1 VSLPMRNSTLL
12 IAVSLAFLFVTGHH
26 AFAQSGGSGKIVCWK
41 DKTGKTI
48 GCGDSIP
55 PEYQD
60 NASKTLDQEGITVK
74 NTDAMLTPE
83 QMKAAQEE
91 EDRKQKELHK
101 EEDQRRKDKAL
112 LDTFTT
118 PQEIDLKRDRDLQLA
133 QSNLELLQS
142 NKTLA
147 DASLAQVQARADSYT
162 KGNKPVPDIVQ
173 EELERATADKTKT
186 DQQIAAK
193 KQEIIDINQKY
204 DDLRQRFIQLTGDQP
219 ATKQ

>member
-1 VSLPMRNSTLL
+1 MRNSSLL
-12 IAVSLAFLFVTGHH
+12 MAVLLAFLFVTGHH
-26 AFAQSGGSGKIVCWK
+26 AFAQSSGSGKIVCWT

-55 PEYQD
+55 PEFQD

-91 EDRKQKELHK
+91 QERKQREQHK

-118 PQEIDLKRDRDLQLA
+118 PQEIDLKRERDLQLA

-142 NKTLA
+142 NKTIA
-147 DASLAQVQARADSYT
+147 DASMAQVQARADSFN
-162 KGNKPVPDIVQ
+162 KSNKPVPDVVQ
-173 EELERATADKTKT
+173 EELERATADKAKT

-204 DDLRQRFIQLTGDQP
+204 DDLKQRFIQLTGNQP